1 MTDGIFIIRGGFFG
15 WEFTIKLLYIIFGL
29 VLCYYDW
36 KKNKRKDY
44 FWIFIF
50 GTMLYLGS
58 EVMLFFSGGRVM
70 QEKYLF
76 GIEITNMHGL
86 WIPLLA
92 LGDVVMLAVIALFF
106 ADRIRNSETRK
117 KWGILFIVWLVCR
130 DILPYLILFG
140 LGNNFNS
147 IAVGDPDLI
156 YSRRNMIEIGT
167 LIALSIMIAT
177 AIIWLVKTDKRSR
190 KRGLYMIGIMLI
202 LMIAWS
208 FGEWF
213 SGQRWIE
220 VGPEEGPWDRASPL
234 LQFGMFLYD
243 IVIEMGLFTVC
254 FLAVPYLLKLIK
266 PETQE

>member
-15 WEFTIKLLYIIFGL
+15 WEFTIKLLYVILGL
-29 VLCYYDW
+29 ILSIYDW
-36 KKNKRKDY
+36 KKNNRKDY
-44 FWIFIF
+44 FWVLIF
-50 GTMLYLGS
+50 GTFLYLGS
-58 EVMLFFSGGRVM
+58 EVMLFSFGGRVM
-70 QEKYLF
+70 QGQLLF
-76 GIEITNMHGL
+76 GMNINSMPWL

-92 LGDVVMLAVIALFF
+92 VGDVVVMGVIALFF
-106 ADRIRNSETRK
+106 ADRIRVSETRK
-117 KWGILFIVWLVCR
+117 KWGIIFIIWIFCR
-130 DILPYLILFG
+130 DVLPYLILFG
-140 LGNNFNS
+140 LGSNF
-147 IAVGDPDLI
+147 GDIPDGDLDI

-167 LIALSIMIAT
+167 LIALSIMISV

-220 VGPEEGPWDRASPL
+220 VGPEEGPWTLAPPF
-234 LQFGMFLYD
+234 LQFVMFLYD

-266 PETQE
+266 PEKQE